1 MRSTRRLRRYGQC
14 CAFTGDAAV
23 DEYLDA
29 LAKETVRTRPVVSD
43 VGRVLTRPVELA
55 GCRVELSTTTSAERQ
70 RVIRV

>member
-1 MRSTRRLRRYGQC
+1 M
-14 CAFTGDAAV
+14 GDAAV

-29 LAKETVRTRPVVSD
+29 LAKETVRTRPVVLD

-70 RVIRV
+70 RVIACELLPWWQLTLPAG